1 MLANA
6 APYRNLKQIG
16 WNEYPDS
23 QKLKCE
29 NLDKYIFVRERLG
42 NNIVTKSNHPF
53 GTYLYRNIRND
64 VLIASF
70 EKPSSGEEIYSASD
84 IGMFSDALIY
94 YKNE

>member
-6 APYRNLKQIG
+6 SPYRKLKQIS
-16 WNEYPDS
+16 WNEYPES

-29 NLDKYIFVRERLG
+29 NSDNYLFYRERLG

-53 GTYLYRNIRND
+53 GPYLYRNIRNN

-70 EKPSSGEEIYSASD
+70 DKPSGEGIYSSSD

-94 YKNE
+94 YKND